1 MDGVLFLSNEIH
13 HQAFRKALATEPV
26 KVLDYRELAGLRTDS
41 AIQKIFNRTGTVL
54 NPEKLKKLVSRKRQ
68 YASELLQ
75 KDPPVAPNCRKVIA
89 ELYRRGILLG
99 LASSSSSQNIQ
110 LFLDSSRTRKFFS
123 VILSGND
130 VKNAKPDP
138 EIFRNTRK
146 SLGIQPESCLVVED
160 SESGILAAQADGM
173 EVIGV
178 VGQHTHR
185 DFESF
190 GVLKVIS
197 YLEELLQMEEFQS
210 SGSNL
215 NDA

>member
-146 SLGIQPESCLVVED
+146 LLGIQPESCLVVED